1 MNASLERLRTG
12 VLGEVEESPPVERD
26 WARIRRSRS
35 FRIALGLATAA
46 VVFLADLLMPQ
57 GAAMGVPHV
66 LVILISL
73 RIGDGRVT
81 YSLALLCTLLTLWGF
96 HLSPESVGTMDP
108 VVILTNR
115 LAALLSIWSAAF
127 LGIRLTTA
135 IAQREAAMKEIKI
148 LKGRLPICA
157 HCKKIRDGQEAWVQ
171 LEEYLLHHSEAIF
184 SHSICPGFMDEH
196 FGEYLE

>member
-1 MNASLERLRTG
+1 MAGGLEG
-12 VLGEVEESPPVERD
+12 VDESPPVARD
-26 WARIRRSRS
+26 WAGIRKSRS

-81 YSLALLCTLLTLWGF
+81 YGLALLCTLLTLWGF
-96 HLSPESVGTMDP
+96 HLSPEAGASMDP

-115 LAALLSIWSAAF
+115 LAALLAIWSAAF
-127 LGIRLTTA
+127 LGIRLTAAT
-135 IAQREAAMKEIKI
+135 AQREAALKEIKI

-184 SHSICPGFMDEH
+184 SHSICPGCMDEH
-196 FGEYLE
+196 FGEFME

>member
-1 MNASLERLRTG
+1 MTTG
-12 VLGEVEESPPVERD
+12 ALGEVDESPPVERD
-26 WARIRRSRS
+26 WARIRQSRS

-57 GAAMGVPHV
+57 GAALGVAHV

-73 RIGDGRVT
+73 RIGDRRVT
-81 YSLALLCTLLTLWGF
+81 YGLALLCTLLTLWGF
-96 HLSPESVGTMDP
+96 HLSPAASGAMDP
-108 VVILTNR
+108 VMILTNR
-115 LAALLSIWSAAF
+115 LAAFLAIWSAAF

-148 LKGRLPICA
+148 LKGCLPICA
-157 HCKKIRDGQEAWVQ
+157 HCKKIRDGHEAWVQ

-184 SHSICPGFMDEH
+184 SHSICPGCMDEH
-196 FGEYLE
+196 FGEYME

>member
-35 FRIALGLATAA
+35 FRIVLGLATAA

-127 LGIRLTTA
+127 LGIRLTKA

-148 LKGRLPICA
+148 LKGLLPICA

-184 SHSICPGFMDEH
+184 SHSICPGCMDEH